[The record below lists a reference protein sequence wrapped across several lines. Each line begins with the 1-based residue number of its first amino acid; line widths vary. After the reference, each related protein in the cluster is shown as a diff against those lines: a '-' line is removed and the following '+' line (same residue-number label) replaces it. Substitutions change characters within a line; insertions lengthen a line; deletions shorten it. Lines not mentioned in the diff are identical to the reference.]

1 MRTNTQHGATD
12 ATDFFTYSSSQ
23 KTLFSVRPGVPADG
37 ALEAASCFLDVARDC
52 AYSGEGNFSNA
63 AAYLIE
69 MAKAVVDSLVRG
81 TESQPNA
88 AETAHVFERLTA
100 FREKGVIT
108 IRPDAYIA
116 ERDEAERFLDWA
128 AEQAKRGAE

>member
-1 MRTNTQHGATD
+1 MQTDTQHGATD

-23 KTLFSVRPGVPADG
+23 KKLFSVLPGVPADG

-81 TESQPNA
+81 TDAQPDDA
-88 AETAHVFERLTA
+88 AHVFERLTELH
-100 FREKGVIT
+100 EKGVLI
-108 IRPDAYIA
+108 INPAISVSEREDAKGFLQWASQQA
-116 ERDEAERFLDWA
+116 EG
-128 AEQAKRGAE
+128 GAE